1 MDGTTVLLIVE
12 YGMLIVVCL
21 LFGVASNGSATL
33 FSNPLSFPSILT
45 WSAIVVPPLAAFALL
60 GPSFSRR
67 LTDAEL
73 TATVERDI
81 HETREEMAREWT
93 LRREESARRS
103 TLKRLAVEAVRQANT
118 RAHRIHGET
127 LRRAVIDP
135 THPLS
140 PNVLAHIGPYLGVSS
155 RALVL
160 IPPAAKSTS
169 RKRKVVSKI
178 EGPER
183 TRSLP

>member
-93 LRREESARRS
+93 RLS
-103 TLKRLAVEAVRQANT
+103 TLKRLAGEAVRLAKT
-118 RAHRIHGET
+118 RANRIHGGT
-127 LRRAVIDP
+127 LRRAVIDT

-178 EGPER
+178 EGAKR